1 MLDVNTLVMKEA
13 TVYYSVIV
21 SLLQVSYLSQ

>member
-21 SLLQVSYLSQ
+21 SLLQVSHLSQ